1 MGIPC
6 LFRSLPTLQHCCV
19 CTRCSVNAA
28 RVGFYYF
35 NCQGK
40 FPGVSSS
47 TSLPKPH
54 LRSCLAQYKNKNL
67 KKKKLFKVRLK
78 NILGGNANQIGAP
91 RVSRW
96 GSSSAR
102 TPNTWS
108 LSCAHVF
115 PCFSFQ
121 QSYFP
126 TFSHTQ
132 TLAAWEPLR
141 PYTPTLSRGD
151 LPLLPSTRGSSP
163 SLRMA

>member
-1 MGIPC
+1 MLLGWGFIISTAKESSQESALLH
-6 LFRSLPTLQHCCV
+6 LFQNHIF
-19 CTRCSVNAA
+19 AA
-28 RVGFYYF
+28 VMP
-35 NCQGK
+35 NTK
-40 FPGVSSS
+40 IK
-47 TSLPKPH
+47 TK
-54 LRSCLAQYKNKNL
+54 

-78 NILGGNANQIGAP
+78 NILGGNANQTGAP

-108 LSCAHVF
+108 LCLPPSCAHLF

-121 QSYFP
+121 QSCFP